1 MSHCLW
7 VNKSLFFPGP
17 KPTGALKDWP
27 EQILRASEAIIPL
40 QYGTNKFASQ
50 KGMRIGGQRDVLCH
64 IKGAKKEGEEEPKE
78 GEPKN
83 NPSECKWYDCSN
95 YNVAT
100 DPNWI

>member
-1 MSHCLW
+1 M
-7 VNKSLFFPGP
+7 GP

-64 IKGAKKEGEEEPKE
+64 VSKLERKSDFA
-78 GEPKN
+78 
-83 NPSECKWYDCSN
+83 
-95 YNVAT
+95 
-100 DPNWI
+100 

>member
-1 MSHCLW
+1 M
-7 VNKSLFFPGP
+7 GP

-83 NPSECKWYDCSN
+83 NPSECKGYDCSS
-95 YNVAT
+95 YNVAI
-100 DPNWI
+100 DPN